1 MKLPGAGRWQGHFQ
15 NTISV
20 AQSKV
25 GLAGLAGDDYD
36 IVVQLI

>member
-1 MKLPGAGRWQGHFQ
+1 MEEAQKRTSGGRWD
-15 NTISV
+15 ISN